1 MKLREIHIKG
11 FKSID
16 GREGQAIPLGDIT
29 VLLGA
34 NGAGKSNV
42 VSALQMLNS
51 ILRSV
56 IQNNLSDYVSR
67 HGVNRLM
74 FYGTKETEH
83 ISFALK
89 FQFGDENKTAVH
101 SIRFSY
107 AFPDS
112 LKITE
117 SGLSYDGRQSYFVDH
132 GNSESGRKIDA
143 EAIVKAVQDY
153 LHGIRTYQFHDT
165 SDTAK
170 IRDRCY
176 TDDAKCLHGDG
187 GNLAAFLRML
197 KGHDPYRKY
206 YERIVKHIQGVMPQF
221 GDFDLE
227 SIPGAE
233 NYARLNWRDRSGSDY
248 LFDPWQISDGALR
261 FMALAT
267 LLLQPPDL
275 LPKLIVL
282 DEPELGLH
290 PSAIAALG
298 GFVKVAAQNT
308 QVLVATQSTR
318 LVDEFLPEQVVVAER
333 DEQKRC
339 SVFKA
344 LDAEQLREW
353 LDRYS
358 LSELW
363 EKNVIGGQP

>member
-11 FKSID
+11 YKSID
-16 GREGQAIPLGDIT
+16 GHAGQTIPLRDIT

-34 NGAGKSNV
+34 NGTGKSNV

-51 ILRSV
+51 IATGK
-56 IQNNLSDYVSR
+56 LSTYVSR
-67 HGVNRLM
+67 YGVNRLL

-83 ISFALK
+83 ISFALRL
-89 FQFGDENKTAVH
+89 QLGNKNKIEYSMRLSHAL
-101 SIRFSY
+101 
-107 AFPDS
+107 PDS

-117 SGLSYDGRQSYFVDH
+117 ETLSLNGRQCYSVNNGAFELGLKDVA
-132 GNSESGRKIDA
+132 DA
-143 EAIVKAVQDY
+143 TAKAVHGF
-153 LHGIRTYQFHDT
+153 LSGIRAYQFHDT

-176 TDDAKCLHGDG
+176 TDDAKRLHGDG
-187 GNLAAFLRML
+187 GNLAAFLKML
-197 KGHDPYRKY
+197 KGHAPYRKY
-206 YERIVKHIQGVMPQF
+206 YERVKGHIQDMMPQF

-233 NYARLNWRDRSGSDY
+233 NYARLNWRDCTGSDY

-275 LPKLIVL
+275 LPTLIVL

-290 PSAIAALG
+290 PSALAALG

-308 QVLVATQSTR
+308 QVLVATQSMR
-318 LVDEFLPEQVVVAER
+318 LVDEFLPEQVVVAGR

-344 LDAEQLREW
+344 LDEGQLSEW